1 MLGNSSVQYL
11 TAMLA
16 HNGTLKTL
24 SLANNSFTDG
34 SAPLLA
40 ESMEVCEA
48 VASEFNDK
56 TDCF

>member
-24 SLANNSFTDG
+24 SLANNSFTDR